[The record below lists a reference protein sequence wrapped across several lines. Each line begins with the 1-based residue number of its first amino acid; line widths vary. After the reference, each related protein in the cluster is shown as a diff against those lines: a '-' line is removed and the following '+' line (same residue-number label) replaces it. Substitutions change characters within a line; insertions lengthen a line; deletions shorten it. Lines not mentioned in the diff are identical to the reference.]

1 MVLIAKSPFLIS
13 LGLVSF
19 SFALRLFVHSVGYV
33 WLTYTLVIIF
43 LGGIIIVFIYASSLN
58 RVFKLIIKIYKILI
72 FSASLIALSLIVG
85 GELLIGGQL
94 YSTPVWL
101 NFCCRSLGVLC
112 IIALLVLFT
121 LFIVVKLVQVR
132 EGPLKF

>member
-33 WLTYTLVIIF
+33 WVTYTLVIIF

-85 GELLIGGQL
+85 GELLIEGQL